1 MDDNESEALLAELVD
16 EFLTRLRSGQQVTPE
31 SFAAEHPECAEELR
45 DLLPAMVEVEGL
57 SQSTRP
63 NAGLVLDFPEYLG
76 GYHLIK
82 RIGSGG
88 MGTVFR
94 AIQESLHREVA
105 VKILAPSWNA
115 DARHSEAFENESR
128 VIARL
133 RHTNIVEVYGAG
145 HEGSYRYY
153 VMGLVQGSG
162 VTVSRMRQV
171 FRGMPPEQAVA
182 RVGLQAAA
190 ALAYAHEQGVLHRDI
205 KPGNLM
211 LDDDGVLHVGDFGLA
226 TVLNSGEQAP
236 LVTQSHD
243 GTLRYMAPERLTRGE
258 NSFAGDQYSLG
269 LTLYELLTNRPAF
282 QETDPGNLIHRICS
296 DPIKALRGE
305 GELGAIINKSI
316 SFDPADRYKSMA
328 DMQED
333 LQRYLDGKPV
343 KARPA
348 SFLRRYVMW
357 FRRRPA
363 VALWSHAAALLVL
376 LLFGS
381 VSIGYAR
388 VRSAYRSESEQRVLA
403 ERNAGIADAS
413 LQRIFRSMLASGD
426 GTSLPDQPSK
436 SDARL
441 LQDLLPYYEEIVAQA
456 DSGDE
461 RMGEACRILA
471 SMAQQTRDYATA
483 AEYFKRAANFYEPG
497 TVEYLQVVNGLVA
510 ASMNRNNAEQRKQA
524 EKRLRDALAA
534 VGDDASFELRLE
546 KVRSLMTLSSR
557 NGMPPGFGRG
567 NPARGNAPAAPGAAP
582 AAPNAKPAAPQEPRP
597 RRDVVLRQSV
607 AERQEAA
614 RLLRTLLDEQP
625 ANATLR
631 LMMAD
636 MLQRTMSGEVARI
649 LLPEGRE
656 LLAEIE
662 DWLKESPEHEA
673 YRQAYVQALLRSA
686 GFGPAARDIPV
697 ESWAKAVAYM
707 RSILADH
714 PGGSE
719 HLIRFITVCD
729 RYASALTAKGKADE
743 AKRINE
749 QTLGVL
755 ALMTSREDFTKEQ
768 RERLAFLVS
777 MLGNA
782 GDRSQQE
789 SELATLLQSSTDKR
803 LQDLRRNMQRMRENR
818 RQVRRPARPAGQDSK
833 AKRPNQPSHP
843 KPGPQEFHKPAT
855 TAPGK
860 A

>member
-1 MDDNESEALLAELVD
+1 MVTEAAQEERVAELTDAYLEQV
-16 EFLTRLRSGQQVTPE
+16 RSGHALSVE
-31 SFAAEHPECAEELR
+31 EYAAQHPDCSAELQE
-45 DLLPAMVEVEGL
+45 LLPLMLEVEGAVRET
-57 SQSTRP
+57 TRP
-63 NAGLVLDFPEYLG
+63 VLAEAASYPETLG
-76 GYHLIK
+76 GYRLSE

-94 AIQESLHREVA
+94 AMQESLHREVA
-105 VKILAPSWNA
+105 VKILSPAWSS
-115 DARHSEAFENESR
+115 DARHCEAFENESR
-128 VIARL
+128 VIAAL
-133 RHTNIVEVYGAG
+133 HHTNIVEVFGAG
-145 HEGSYRYY
+145 REGDYRYY
-153 VMGLVQGSG
+153 VMSLIKGRA
-162 VTVSRMRQV
+162 VSPSRVREV
-171 FRGMPPEQAVA
+171 FPGQPYERAVA
-182 RVGLQAAA
+182 QVGRQAAR
-190 ALAYAHEQGVLHRDI
+190 ALAYAHSCRVLHRDV
-205 KPGNLM
+205 KPGNLL
-211 LDDDGVLHVGDFGLA
+211 LDADGVLHVSDFGLA
-226 TVLNSGEQAP
+226 TVLNGGENAP

-258 NSFAGDQYSLG
+258 NSYAGDQYSLG
-269 LTLYELLTNRPAF
+269 LTLYELLQRRPAF
-282 QETDPGNLIHRICS
+282 TEEAPGTLIRRIC
-296 DPIKALRGE
+296 DAPLPPLQGE
-305 GELGAIINKSI
+305 GELGAIINKSVNY
-316 SFDPADRYKSMA
+316 DPADRYASVAEMEA
-328 DMQED
+328 D
-333 LQRYLDGKPV
+333 LRRYLEGEPV
-343 KARPA
+343 QARPA
-348 SFLRRYVMW
+348 SCLRRYVLW
-357 FRRRPA
+357 LRRRPA
-363 VALWSHAAALLVL
+363 VALWSHAAALLVML
-376 LLFGS
+376 LVISLS
-381 VSIGYAR
+381 VGY
-388 VRSAYRSESEQRVLA
+388 VRETRSLRAENEQRVLA

-413 LQRIFRSMLASGD
+413 LQRIFRSMLGSGD

-567 NPARGNAPAAPGAAP
+567 NPARGNAPAAP
-582 AAPNAKPAAPQEPRP
+582 NAKPAAPQEPRP

-636 MLQRTMSGEVARI
+636 MLQRTMSGDVARI

-855 TAPGK
+855 AAPGK